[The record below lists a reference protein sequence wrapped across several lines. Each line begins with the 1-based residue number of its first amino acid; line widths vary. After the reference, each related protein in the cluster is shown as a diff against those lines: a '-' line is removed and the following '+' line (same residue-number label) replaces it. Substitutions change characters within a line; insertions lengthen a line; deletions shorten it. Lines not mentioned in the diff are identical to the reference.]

1 MAIKRTPQIPA
12 GAAESPV
19 LGRAPRTDVVDSVAA
34 HQEARPS
41 VAEEV
46 KPKPTAKKR
55 TVTFTN
61 RLDPDLLD
69 WLDANKQKNG
79 VTIAAA
85 LDEAVR
91 DYRRKIDAG
100 EETDLA

>member
-1 MAIKRTPQIPA
+1 MAIKRTQQIPVE
-12 GAAESPV
+12 GPV
-19 LGRAPRTDVVDSVAA
+19 LGRAPRADVVDSVAA
-34 HQEARPS
+34 HREVQPAP
-41 VAEEV
+41 AEEV
-46 KPKPTAKKR
+46 KPKLSQKKR

-69 WLDANKQKNG
+69 WLDSNKQENG

-91 DYRRKIDAG
+91 DYRRKI
-100 EETDLA
+100 EMSK

>member
-1 MAIKRTPQIPA
+1 MVIKRTPQIPA
-12 GAAESPV
+12 ENPV

-34 HQEARPS
+34 HQEIKP
-41 VAEEV
+41 VAVEEV
-46 KPKPTAKKR
+46 KQKPSAKKR

-69 WLDANKQKNG
+69 WLDSNKHENG
-79 VTIAAA
+79 ITIAAA

-91 DYRRKIDAG
+91 DYRRKIEQG
-100 EETDLA
+100 K